1 MIFVEPRSLML
12 AAVLAVFAGE
22 PAHAQLSKPEQR
34 IAATVD
40 AEYERS
46 VALLERLVNVNS
58 GTMNFA
64 GVKAVS
70 ALVRAEL
77 APLGFKL
84 EWKDMTAAGRSGHL
98 IATKPGRKGTKPILL
113 IAHLD
118 TVFEADSPFQRFTR
132 RRADGRDEGEGP
144 GAGDDKGGLVVII
157 AALRAMRA
165 AGTLK
170 DAALEIHMTG
180 DEEDTGEPLVA
191 ARADLV
197 AAGKRAGFAL
207 DFEGLMIDE
216 GKDMGSVAR
225 RSSNS
230 WTLTTSGKA
239 GHSSRIFSPAA
250 GDGAIFEL
258 TRILARFRAE
268 LPEPNLTFNVGLIAG
283 GAEAT
288 LDKDGLRAAA
298 SGKSNIIPGTAFAKG
313 DFRTLSVGQTE
324 RVLAKMQAIVAEH
337 APLTSATILVDPG
350 AYPAM
355 APTAGNLALLSRLNG
370 VNRDLGLAEMAAL
383 DPLKRGAGD
392 ISFVAGDVDALAGLG
407 PSSRGDHAPGETVD
421 LNSIKRQAKRA
432 AILMSRLAREGR

>member
-1 MIFVEPRSLML
+1 MKIRAIMIGSG
-12 AAVLAVFAGE
+12 VLALLCGN
-22 PAHAQLSKPEQR
+22 PAQAQLSRPEQR

-70 ALVRAEL
+70 EMIRAEL

-98 IATKPGRKGTKPILL
+98 IATKPGRKGAKPILL

-118 TVFEADSPFQRFTR
+118 TVFEADSQFQRFIR
-132 RRADGRDEGEGP
+132 RRAVGRDEGEGP

-157 AALRAMRA
+157 AALRAMRT

-170 DAALEIHMTG
+170 DAAIEIHMTG
-180 DEEDTGEPLVA
+180 DEEDSGEPLSLS
-191 ARADLV
+191 RADLV

-207 DFEGLMIDE
+207 DFEGLVIDA
-216 GKDMGSVAR
+216 GNDMGSVAR
-225 RSSNS
+225 RSANS
-230 WTLTTSGKA
+230 WTLTATGKT
-239 GHSSRIFSPAA
+239 GHSSLIFGPIY
-250 GDGAIFEL
+250 GDGAIYEL
-258 TRILARFRAE
+258 TRILARFRTE

-283 GAEAT
+283 GAEAA
-288 LDKDGLRAAA
+288 LDKDGSRATV
-298 SGKSNIIPGTAFAKG
+298 SGKTNVIPGTAFARG
-313 DFRTLSVGQTE
+313 DFRTLSEEQSV
-324 RVLAKMQAIVAEH
+324 RVRTRMQAIVAEH
-337 APLTSATILVDPG
+337 APLTRATISFDPG

-355 APTAGNLALLSRLNG
+355 APTAGNLALLARLNG
-370 VNRDLGLAEMAAL
+370 VNRDLGLAEMAPL
-383 DPLKRGAGD
+383 NPLKRGAGD
-392 ISFVAGDVDALAGLG
+392 ISFVAGDVDGLAGLG

-421 LNSIKRQAKRA
+421 LISIKRQATRA
-432 AILMSRLAREGR
+432 AILMSRLSRER